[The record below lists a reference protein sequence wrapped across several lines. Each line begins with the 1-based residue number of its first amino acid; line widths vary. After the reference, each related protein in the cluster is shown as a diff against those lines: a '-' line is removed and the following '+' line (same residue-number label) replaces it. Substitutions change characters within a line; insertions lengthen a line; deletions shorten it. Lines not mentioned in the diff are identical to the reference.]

1 MQNAN
6 LTFLRFYFSSIP
18 PPILWCIHSTNL
30 LLYFDND
37 DDDPLPHS
45 CTHAR
50 TFEDAF
56 LEKEFYY
63 FIFLAC
69 ACWCVAVVVSCRT
82 TCDESAREG
91 RKESWTGEKLN
102 HRTTSRCSLFF
113 FSQDAD
119 AGSISPF
126 FFSLWEAIAIPVTA
140 LWFFVLV
147 SVRKR
152 RREREV
158 RSEEKK
164 KSVWAKGRSAC
175 SSIRKEERRE
185 SGCHGKK
192 KPFWVFFFPSEQSGE
207 PSWNRLCIVRKRWLL
222 PLQSPNIWKKWTRRI
237 TAVPEMASRPVCC

>member
-113 FSQDAD
+113 FF
-119 AGSISPF
+119 AGCGCRIDIPLF
-126 FFSLWEAIAIPVTA
+126 FLIMRSDCYPCNCAV
-140 LWFFVLV
+140 VLCAGFC
-147 SVRKR
+147 
-152 RREREV
+152 
-158 RSEEKK
+158 SEEKERARGEVRREEEECL
-164 KSVWAKGRSAC
+164 SKG
-175 SSIRKEERRE
+175 EER
-185 SGCHGKK
+185 
-192 KPFWVFFFPSEQSGE
+192 
-207 PSWNRLCIVRKRWLL
+207 L
-222 PLQSPNIWKKWTRRI
+222 
-237 TAVPEMASRPVCC
+237 